1 MRLKVRVERERGGRM
16 EEGGKQNC
24 RDEETKK
31 ADYKR
36 RDEKGGKL
44 DERDGVSQGL

>member
-31 ADYKR
+31 QII
-36 RDEKGGKL
+36 KGGMKRG
-44 DERDGVSQGL
+44 ESWMKGTE